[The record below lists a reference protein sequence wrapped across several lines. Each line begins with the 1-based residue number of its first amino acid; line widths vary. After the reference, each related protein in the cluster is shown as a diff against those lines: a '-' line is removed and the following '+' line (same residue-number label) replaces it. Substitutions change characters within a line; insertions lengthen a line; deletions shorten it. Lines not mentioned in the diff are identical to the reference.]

1 MSHNFANI
9 GIKSHLSKTM
19 KMDVNMVI
27 IVKNVMDGKNQIIIT
42 KYIKLK
48 YVTKNAK
55 LNKIAQNYIKMK
67 LQGPIYNQNLLL

>member
-9 GIKSHLSKTM
+9 GIKSYLWKTM

-27 IVKNVMDGKNQIIIT
+27 TAKNVMDGKNQIIIT

-55 LNKIAQNYIKMK
+55 LIKIAQNYIKMK
-67 LQGPIYNQNLLL
+67 LQEPIYNKNLLL